1 VVSKLLRQDDYIKSR
16 LVTVMW
22 QNGRDYGGHL
32 ASCMI
37 GSVLA
42 NRFRLG
48 WGTWLQVLDN
58 IPKYSATI
66 EQPAGTPAIWEPEF
80 VKLLHEV
87 EGIFDGT
94 QDYAKGGLYWADTRY
109 IETDFFKD
117 KILADKERHPSIGSM
132 NSLMIFR

>member
-1 VVSKLLRQDDYIKSR
+1 
-16 LVTVMW
+16 MW
-22 QNGRDYGGHL
+22 QHGNTFGGHL

-37 GSVLA
+37 GSCIA

-48 WGTWLQVLDN
+48 WGTWSECIDN
-58 IPKYSATI
+58 IPKYSATF
-66 EQPAGTPAIWEPEF
+66 EQPGGSPAIWEPQF

-94 QDYAKGGLYWADTRY
+94 QDYSKGGLYWADTTK
-109 IETDFFKD
+109 IETPFFKE

-132 NSLMIFR
+132 NSLMIFK